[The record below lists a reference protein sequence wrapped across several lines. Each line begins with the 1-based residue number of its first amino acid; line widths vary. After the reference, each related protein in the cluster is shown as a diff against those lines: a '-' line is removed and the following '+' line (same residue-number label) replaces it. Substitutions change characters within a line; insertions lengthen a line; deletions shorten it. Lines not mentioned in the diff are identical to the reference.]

1 MGANET
7 TTIRPGGHRLPEL
20 DGLRAWAITVV
31 VFGHLG
37 LSLFVG
43 GGVGVDLFFVL
54 SGFLITHLL
63 LREYDRRKKIDLLAF
78 YRRRAWRLLP
88 ALFAMLI
95 VVDVAT
101 WIQNPEGGLLR
112 ANLIGSLW
120 AAGFVANWPQE
131 WIGSYIH
138 LWSLG
143 IEEQYYILWAPVVIL
158 LVPKLNRSRAA
169 VVLVALAVLDIVLR
183 NWLYLGG
190 AIGPTALNN
199 ATYSHVYALLIGS
212 ALAMALTREG
222 RVAIPPWS
230 RWLGW
235 LSLPAMILLTIRVAT
250 TYSHDPVFSL
260 WVVTPLSTLASAVL
274 VGGGRGR
281 RRFVDRGPATG
292 AGGLVGAN
300 LLLAVPVAPAGLRS
314 HGLHGLGAETH
325 VLVRLHQAG
334 PFGGACR
341 GVLPSHRATVAA
353 TLRPQGLH
361 GSQGR
366 ASARL
371 CAGLSRNW
379 NPRLKVRAWVPPA
392 EKSARQRAPSAAT

>member
-1 MGANET
+1 MGENQT

-120 AAGFVANWPQE
+120 AAGFVANWPEE

-222 RVAIPPWS
+222 RVAFPPWS

-250 TYSHDPVFSL
+250 TYSDDPAFSL
-260 WVVTPLSTLASAVL
+260 WAVTPLSTLAGAVL
-274 VGGGRGR
+274 VGGVVVGGGSWTAVLRLAPVVWLGRISYSLYLWHLPVYVAMDYTAWGQR
-281 RRFVDRGPATG
+281 HMFWSGCIKLGLSVAIAAASFHLIERPLLRRFAHKDSTAVKGEVQPAS
-292 AGGLVGAN
+292 
-300 LLLAVPVAPAGLRS
+300 APA
-314 HGLHGLGAETH
+314 
-325 VLVRLHQAG
+325 
-334 PFGGACR
+334 
-341 GVLPSHRATVAA
+341 
-353 TLRPQGLH
+353 
-361 GSQGR
+361 
-366 ASARL
+366 
-371 CAGLSRNW
+371 
-379 NPRLKVRAWVPPA
+379 
-392 EKSARQRAPSAAT
+392 